1 MWLPPSLLPLA
12 IPALPAFQFLDGA
25 DSLCRTERV
34 PPWQRRRLP
43 ATGAPSPDPSC
54 GCHAGNLGVVISLAL
69 HSAECHVMSRGGSI
83 ISSGFQVC
91 NRDWACFFLQLCA
104 CPNRV
109 NSLRCTF
116 FARSD
121 DEDLANKQR
130 QFPHRLCCYVAVCSS
145 LRARKTMT

>member
-1 MWLPPSLLPLA
+1 MWLPSSLLPLA

-34 PPWQRRRLP
+34 SRRGGDGGFRPPALR
-43 ATGAPSPDPSC
+43 GPDPSC
-54 GCHAGNLGVVISLAL
+54 GCHAGNLGGVISLAS

-91 NRDWACFFLQLCA
+91 NRDWACFLQLCA

-109 NSLRCTF
+109 NSRRCTF

-121 DEDLANKQR
+121 DEDVANKQR
-130 QFPHRLCCYVAVCSS
+130 QFPRRLCCYVALFVPLC
-145 LRARKTMT
+145 APVKQ

>member
-1 MWLPPSLLPLA
+1 MWLPSSLLPLA
-12 IPALPAFQFLDGA
+12 IPALTAFQFLDGA

-34 PPWQRRRLP
+34 SRRGGGGFRPPTLRAPIHLAA
-43 ATGAPSPDPSC
+43 ATRGISE
-54 GCHAGNLGVVISLAL
+54 GVISLAL
-69 HSAECHVMSRGGSI
+69 HSAECHAMSRGGSI

-91 NRDWACFFLQLCA
+91 NRDWACFLQLCA

-109 NSLRCTF
+109 NSRRCTF

-130 QFPHRLCCYVAVCSS
+130 QFPRRLCCYVALFVPLC
-145 LRARKTMT
+145 APVKQ